1 MIKVNPKI
9 FKNLTNNR
17 KLSCQKEKIVMNSIT
32 LKLKIPIIIIKTM
45 KSMKKNEN
53 NVFISKIIVIIEILI
68 LIK

>member
-53 NVFISKIIVIIEILI
+53 NVFISKIIVIIEIII

>member
-9 FKNLTNNR
+9 LKNLTNNR

-45 KSMKKNEN
+45 KSMKSMKKNEN
-53 NVFISKIIVIIEILI
+53 KVFISKIIDSQ
-68 LIK
+68 